1 MPQLLPPV
9 TLPNLTQNQKPP
21 QIEDIE
27 LRLFLEA
34 VFLKYHYDFRGYA
47 LASIKRRLLQACQ
60 KYECATFSDLQ
71 GLILRDP
78 ALMAELLAYLTV
90 QVSELFRDPSY
101 FRAIREKVVP
111 HLKTYPSLKV
121 WVAGCSTG
129 EELYSMAILFRE
141 EGLEERTMFYAT
153 DINPEALKQAQAGVY
168 SIDRIQTFTENH
180 RQSGGKSSLSDYYT
194 AAYGWATFD
203 KSLRARTVFSDH
215 SLATDAVF
223 AETQFVSC
231 RNVLIYF
238 NRPLQTRAIGLFHE
252 SLSRNGF
259 LGLGSRETLRFTSYA
274 DEFTEFSYGDRLYQK
289 RGEG

>member
-1 MPQLLPPV
+1 
-9 TLPNLTQNQKPP
+9 
-21 QIEDIE
+21 
-27 LRLFLEA
+27 
-34 VFLKYHYDFRGYA
+34 
-47 LASIKRRLLQACQ
+47 
-60 KYECATFSDLQ
+60 
-71 GLILRDP
+71 
-78 ALMAELLAYLTV
+78 
-90 QVSELFRDPSY
+90 
-101 FRAIREKVVP
+101 
-111 HLKTYPSLKV
+111 
-121 WVAGCSTG
+121 
-129 EELYSMAILFRE
+129 
-141 EGLEERTMFYAT
+141 
-153 DINPEALKQAQAGVY
+153 INPEALKQAQAGVY